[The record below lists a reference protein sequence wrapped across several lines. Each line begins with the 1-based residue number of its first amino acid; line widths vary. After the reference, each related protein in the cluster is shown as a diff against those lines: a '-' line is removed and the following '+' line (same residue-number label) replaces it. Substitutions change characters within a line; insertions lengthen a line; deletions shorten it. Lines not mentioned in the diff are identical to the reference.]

1 MNITA
6 YSKPKIVLKE
16 IDTLLVDQLKFKKEI
31 LGNNNY
37 RYLSLGVLI
46 EIKVELGLVWFV
58 LKTKH
63 SSNIIEY
70 ISGKRKEIDYS
81 NILIV
86 RYNSIISNVSFLKLI
101 LELNNVISISS
112 STNNRIITFKKEE
125 TYGIH
130 STETY

>member
-16 IDTLLVDQLKFKKEI
+16 VDTLLVDKLKFKKEV

-46 EIKVELGLVWFV
+46 EIKVELGLVWLV
-58 LKTKH
+58 LKTK
-63 SSNIIEY
+63 NMTNVIEY

-81 NILIV
+81 NVLIT
-86 RYNSIISNVSFLKLI
+86 RYNSIISNISFLKLI
-101 LELNNVISISS
+101 LELNNVIGISS
-112 STNNRIITFKKEE
+112 STNNRIITFKKEDN
-125 TYGIH
+125 YGIH
-130 STETY
+130 PIETY